1 MRVSLAEGSTKG
13 SWVKDLLVGYLRPH
27 WRVLVLIAVLLLV
40 QAIGGLILPSLM
52 ADIINNGVV
61 TGDTAYILRIGGVML
76 VLSVLVGVASVVTV
90 YFSARTSM
98 RFGRELR
105 GDLFRRVEL
114 FSLAQMHRFTV
125 PSLITRN
132 TNDVQQL
139 QMLVMVGLTMMV
151 LAPVTAIG
159 GVIMAIRENVQLSSL
174 LLVTV
179 PLMLIVIGLMIA
191 KAVPLF
197 RVMQVKIDAVNGVL
211 RENLTGIRVIRAF
224 VRTEHEQERF
234 AVANDDLTQTTLKVT
249 RLFALIFPTLM
260 LIMNLAIVA
269 TIWFGGH
276 LIDDG
281 SMPIGNLFAF
291 QAYIMQILF
300 SVMMAVMTM
309 MMVPRAAASAD
320 RIQEVLAT
328 DPEIAEPALPAER
341 LPRTGRIELV
351 DVEFRYPGAEESVL
365 QDIDC
370 TFEPGAMTAIVG
382 GTGSGKSTLVNLLPR
397 LLDVSAGAVL
407 IDGVDVRSLPLDDLW
422 GVFGIVP
429 QKAFLFG
436 GTIGSNVRFGRPDA
450 TDDEVW
456 DALGVAQ
463 AREFVELL
471 PEGLAAPVDQGGAN
485 FSGGQRQR
493 LAIARC
499 VVREPLV
506 YLFDDSFS
514 ALDYTTDA
522 RLRAALVARTVG
534 RTVIIVAQRVSTI
547 MHADRIIVLDGGR
560 IVGTGTHDE
569 LLDGCP
575 AYREIV
581 ASQAVLEESR

>member
-1 MRVSLAEGSTKG
+1 M
-13 SWVKDLLVGYLRPH
+13 KDLLVEYLRPH
-27 WRVLVLIAVLLLV
+27 RGVLVLIAGLLLV

-61 TGDTAYILRIGGVML
+61 TGDTAYILRIGALML
-76 VLSVLVGVASVVTV
+76 LLSVLVGIAAVATV
-90 YFSARTSM
+90 YFSARTAM
-98 RFGRELR
+98 RFGLEVR

-159 GVIMAIRENVQLSSL
+159 GIIMAIRENVQLSSL

-179 PLMLIVIGLMIA
+179 PLMLIVIGVMVA

-197 RVMQVKIDAVNGVL
+197 RAMQVKIDVVNGVL
-211 RENLTGIRVIRAF
+211 RENLTGVRVIRAF
-224 VRTEHEQERF
+224 VRTAHEEERF
-234 AVANDDLTQTTLKVT
+234 AVANEDLTATSLKVT

-260 LIMNLAIVA
+260 LIMNLALVA

-276 LIDDG
+276 LIDSGD
-281 SMPIGNLFAF
+281 MPIGNLFAF

-320 RIQEVLAT
+320 RILAVLRT
-328 DPEIAEPALPAER
+328 EPEIGEPDHRASQVPT
-341 LPRTGRIELV
+341 TGRIELT
-351 DVEFRYPGAEESVL
+351 DVEFRYPGAEDSVL
-365 QDIDC
+365 QSITC
-370 TFEPGAMTAIVG
+370 AFEPGQTTAIVG

-397 LLDVSAGAVL
+397 LLDVTSGSIR
-407 IDGVDVRSLPLDDLW
+407 IDGIDIRDLALDDLW
-422 GVFGIVP
+422 AVFGIVP

-436 GTIGSNVRFGRPDA
+436 GTIASNVRFGRPEA

-456 DALGVAQ
+456 RALEIAQ
-463 AREFVELL
+463 AREFVDLL
-471 PEGLAAPVDQGGAN
+471 PEGLEAPVDQGGVN
-485 FSGGQRQR
+485 LSGGQRQR

-499 VVREPLV
+499 VVRDPLV

-514 ALDYTTDA
+514 ALDYATDA
-522 RLRAALVARTVG
+522 RLRASLAETTVG

-560 IVGTGTHDE
+560 IVGMGTHDQ
-569 LLDGCP
+569 LLEECS

-581 ASQAVLEESR
+581 ASQAVLEETR

>member
-1 MRVSLAEGSTKG
+1 M
-13 SWVKDLLVGYLRPH
+13 KDLLVGYLRPH

-61 TGDTAYILRIGGVML
+61 TGDTAYILRVGGVML
-76 VLSVLVGVASVVTV
+76 VLSVLVGIASVVTV

-98 RFGRELR
+98 RFGRDLR

-159 GVIMAIRENVQLSSL
+159 GIIMAIRENVQLSSL

-179 PLMLIVIGLMIA
+179 PLMLVVIGLMIA

-224 VRTEHEQERF
+224 VRTEHEEERF

-320 RIQEVLAT
+320 RIQEVLVT
-328 DPEIAEPALPAER
+328 EPEIAEPALPADAAPAGR
-341 LPRTGRIELV
+341 AGSSSWTSSSATRGPRSRSCNEISCV
-351 DVEFRYPGAEESVL
+351 
-365 QDIDC
+365 
-370 TFEPGAMTAIVG
+370 FEPGAMTAIVG

-397 LLDVSAGAVL
+397 LLDVTAGAVL
-407 IDGVDVRSLPLDDLW
+407 IDGVDIRTLPLDDLW
-422 GVFGIVP
+422 GLFGIVP

-450 TDDEVW
+450 TDEEVW
-456 DALGVAQ
+456 DALDVAQ
-463 AREFVELL
+463 AREFVDLL
-471 PEGLAAPVDQGGAN
+471 PEGLDAPVDQGGAN

-499 VVREPLV
+499 IVREPLI

-522 RLRAALVARTVG
+522 RLRSALVSRTVG
-534 RTVIIVAQRVSTI
+534 KTVIIVAQRVSTI

-569 LLDGCP
+569 LLDDCP

>member
-1 MRVSLAEGSTKG
+1 M
-13 SWVKDLLVGYLRPH
+13 KDLLVGYLRPH

-61 TGDTAYILRIGGVML
+61 TGDTAYILRIGVVML
-76 VLSVLVGVASVVTV
+76 VLSVLVGIASVVTV

-98 RFGRELR
+98 RFGRDLR

-159 GVIMAIRENVQLSSL
+159 GIIMAIRENVQLSSL

-224 VRTEHEQERF
+224 VRTAHEEERF

-320 RIQEVLAT
+320 RIREVLVT
-328 DPEIAEPALPAER
+328 EPEIAEPALPAEQ
-341 LPRTGRIELV
+341 LPQTGRIELV

-365 QDIDC
+365 NEITC
-370 TFEPGAMTAIVG
+370 AFEPGAMTAIVG

-397 LLDVSAGAVL
+397 LLDVTSGAVL
-407 IDGVDVRSLPLDDLW
+407 IDGVDIRTLPLDDLW
-422 GVFGIVP
+422 GLFGIVP

-436 GTIGSNVRFGRPDA
+436 GTIASNVRFGRPDA
-450 TDDEVW
+450 TDAEVW
-456 DALGVAQ
+456 DALEVAQ
-463 AREFVELL
+463 AREFVEAL
-471 PEGLAAPVDQGGAN
+471 PEGLDAPVDQGGAN

-499 VVREPLV
+499 IVREPLI

-514 ALDYTTDA
+514 ALDYATDA
-522 RLRAALVARTVG
+522 RLRSALVSRTRG
-534 RTVIIVAQRVSTI
+534 RTVIVVAQRVSTI